1 MKFIGFQVD
10 IGPSKPAKLG
20 SSKARENRG
29 DEKRTPATRGILD
42 DGFDLIGRWNIYAN
56 FELALLPLL
65 GVLNDPRLAVIL
77 RTIAGDLP
85 FSRSLSSKLW
95 IVGALRSDSLSLP
108 MIGTMCRST
117 CSRYCLIVARSSLD
131 DPNIPQ
137 LTEAEQR
144 KYFRALLVT
153 EGRHGHFA
161 MRWKE
166 CCARSHARIRTARGL
181 VAYDGAC

>member
-1 MKFIGFQVD
+1 MNDKSSGALGLQVTTD
-10 IGPSKPAKLG
+10 WTKAAVLILLTVEKIAFNSGQDEAETREEVGQGALQAYRALGVRALPEGLLQKLPLESLALASKPSFAAHVDRQRRAMLASELMQISMRFPKVD
-20 SSKARENRG
+20 KA
-29 DEKRTPATRGILD
+29 LD
-42 DGFDLIGRWNIYAN
+42 DA
-56 FELALLPLL
+56 
-65 GVLNDPRLAVIL
+65 
-77 RTIAGDLP
+77 
-85 FSRSLSSKLW
+85 
-95 IVGALRSDSLSLP
+95 
-108 MIGTMCRST
+108 
-117 CSRYCLIVARSSLD
+117 
-131 DPNIPQ
+131 NIPQ